1 MVTRVDLTKA
11 LAAVRWQGKTARW
24 KEGISEIVI
33 QKSDKGEM
41 TAVCYTGP
49 YISEWRFS
57 DLPKTG
63 WILN

>member
-1 MVTRVDLTKA
+1 MLEKVSLTKA
-11 LAAVRWQGKTARW
+11 LTAVRYNGRVARW

-33 QKSDKGEM
+33 QRTDEGEM